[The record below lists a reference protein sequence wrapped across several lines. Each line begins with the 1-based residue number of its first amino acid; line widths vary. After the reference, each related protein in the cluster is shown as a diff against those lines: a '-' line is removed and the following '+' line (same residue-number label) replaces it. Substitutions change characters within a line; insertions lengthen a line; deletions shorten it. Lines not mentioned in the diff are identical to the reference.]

1 MLADFYKPG
10 ELPISFE
17 LYPPKTDKGLRSL
30 MLQVEHLMKHK
41 PAFITCTY
49 GAGGSTRGKTLEIV
63 EKVKTIFQVPVAAH
77 LTVVASTIADLRS
90 FLAEAER
97 RGVDYIVAL
106 RGDPPQG
113 ETKFKPNPKGLR
125 YANELVD
132 LIKDEFNEFGVLV
145 AGYPEKHRE
154 APDEKT
160 DIENLKRKV
169 DAGADVV
176 VSQLYFRNS
185 DFYAWR
191 EKCEKAGI
199 TVPIVPGIF
208 PINSLAQ
215 ISKIAKL
222 CGAGIPKKLYE
233 KLNEKPEDA
242 EWHKAVGTAYASQQV
257 NDLVDNGVPGFHFY
271 VLNQAEATG
280 KILTALNEH
289 RTKKKDDSPVKAR

>member
-1 MLADFYKPG
+1 MLSDFYKPG
-10 ELPISFE
+10 ELPVSFE

-30 MLQVEHLMKHK
+30 MLQVERLMKYK
-41 PAFITCTY
+41 PAYITCTY

-77 LTVVASTIADLRS
+77 LTVVGSSVADLRS

-113 ETKFKPNPKGLR
+113 ETTFKPNPNGLK
-125 YANELVD
+125 YANELVE
-132 LIKDEFNEFGVLV
+132 LINDEFSELGVLV
-145 AGYPEKHRE
+145 AGYPEVHRE
-154 APDEKT
+154 APSPQADL
-160 DIENLKRKV
+160 DNLKRKV
-169 DAGADVV
+169 DAGAQVV
-176 VSQLYFRNS
+176 VSQLFFNNS

-215 ISKIAKL
+215 ISKIANL
-222 CGAGIPKKLYE
+222 CGAGIPKKLLE
-233 KLNEKPEDA
+233 KLSQKPEDA
-242 EWHKAVGTAYASQQV
+242 QWHSSVGTAYASQQV

-280 KILTALNEH
+280 KILENLAEH
-289 RTKKKDDSPVKAR
+289 RKSNKAEAK

>member
-1 MLADFYKPG
+1 MLSDFYKPG
-10 ELPISFE
+10 ELPVSFE

-30 MLQVEHLMKHK
+30 MLQVERLMKYK
-41 PAFITCTY
+41 PAYITCTY

-77 LTVVASTIADLRS
+77 LTVVGSSVADLRS

-97 RGVDYIVAL
+97 RGVDFIVAL

-113 ETKFKPNPKGLR
+113 ETTFKPNPKGLK
-125 YANELVD
+125 YANELVE
-132 LIKDEFNEFGVLV
+132 LINDEFSELGVLV
-145 AGYPEKHRE
+145 AGYPEVHRE
-154 APDEKT
+154 APSPQADL
-160 DIENLKRKV
+160 DNLKRKV
-169 DAGADVV
+169 DAGAQVV
-176 VSQLYFRNS
+176 VSQLFFNNS
-185 DFYAWR
+185 DFYTWR

-215 ISKIAKL
+215 ISKIASL
-222 CGAGIPKKLYE
+222 CGAGIPKKLLE
-233 KLNEKPEDA
+233 KLSQKPDDA
-242 EWHKAVGTAYASQQV
+242 EWHSAVGTAYASQQV

-280 KILTALNEH
+280 KILENLAEH
-289 RTKKKDDSPVKAR
+289 RKSNKAEAK